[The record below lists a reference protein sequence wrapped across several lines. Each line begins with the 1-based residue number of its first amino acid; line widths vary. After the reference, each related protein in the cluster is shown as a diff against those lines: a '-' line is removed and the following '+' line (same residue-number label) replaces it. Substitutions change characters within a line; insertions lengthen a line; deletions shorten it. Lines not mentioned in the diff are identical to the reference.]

1 MSTTT
6 SYRAFTRKYQQAREA
21 MRRREL
27 GMRVLEGRLDEQD
40 RAVMKTQEANR
51 LEVSALKK
59 ALLNLKNTV
68 FESSDTH
75 QPVTKDSS
83 AAAKDDKKKSKIRT
97 LAKSGFA
104 TVTVGSKLID
114 ISQKVDTLAGQATD
128 AVQVCF
134 FVAALYFFLVWFWW
148 YSSRIRTFCSSYCIL
163 LIMFN
168 LHTACGDG
176 RRHST
181 HFAGSD

>member
-1 MSTTT
+1 MTLFSIVICFVGKLQRKLMSTTT

-75 QPVTKDSS
+75 VPVTQDSS
-83 AAAKDDKKKSKIRT
+83 ASAKEDKKKSKIRT

-128 AVQVCF
+128 AVQVCIF
-134 FVAALYFFLVWFWW
+134 
-148 YSSRIRTFCSSYCIL
+148 
-163 LIMFN
+163 
-168 LHTACGDG
+168 
-176 RRHST
+176 
-181 HFAGSD
+181 